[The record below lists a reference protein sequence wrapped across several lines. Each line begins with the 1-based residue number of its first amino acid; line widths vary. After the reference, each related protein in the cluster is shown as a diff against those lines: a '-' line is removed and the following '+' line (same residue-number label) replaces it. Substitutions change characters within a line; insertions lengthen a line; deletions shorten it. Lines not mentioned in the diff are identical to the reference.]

1 MSYRHGSKTVEA
13 FILNQKAAL
22 PYWFVKAIKDKRV
35 VLVSSKYR
43 NRHDVERKAFGW
55 TLTKSGGYGVALV
68 EDDYIV
74 LDDDKITSIPQEAFE
89 KKWRKVL

>member
-13 FILNQKAAL
+13 FILTQKAML
-22 PYWFVKAIKDKRV
+22 PSWFVQAIKDKRV

-55 TLTKSGGYGVALV
+55 TLKEGGKYGVALI

-74 LDDDKITSIPQEAFE
+74 LEDGKITSVPQEAFE
-89 KKWRKVL
+89 KKWRKIL